1 MSDFFDITNRRADKK
16 ARADIRALGA
26 RVDNIIANSSSTEG
40 NSELIDIRTGAD
52 GTVYASAGTAVRQQ
66 ISDISGDITS
76 LQKHFATV
84 NILDPTQVYTEKYF
98 RFSIGNP
105 LATSASVLTQTA
117 NLLVTPIIP
126 VNEGDTVHIRMFH
139 SSSAAIAIGNVSK
152 NVIEIIRTAEGQEDY
167 DFTVPQ
173 GGKYIQYCG
182 RTTLWGVNWQQHDI
196 VSINVDMPS
205 GYVPYGSIS
214 LVDYPEMQQL
224 KSQFADMQEE
234 LSYSNPNTAWK
245 GKICA
250 ALGSS
255 LTANGGWTDVLKQ
268 RFGFSKMY
276 NRGIG
281 GTTLANFSQA
291 VFNDYITSFRAYTD
305 QTAWDEDRSTV
316 FPSENASADTYTT
329 YSQAWYSSENRINL
343 LPQNTDLVLVDLAV
357 NDYFRTYNNHLD
369 WNTVFNTPQINTNY
383 RQGINPP
390 SYDDKKFGDAF
401 ALMVKRIK
409 TRCPNA
415 KIVVWGMLYNSA
427 ICTYDAAT
435 STESDS
441 LEKYYQL
448 NDYLKHLCS
457 YFGVYYIDMLQESGI
472 NVYNL
477 TEYCEDGI
485 HPYKPSYN
493 SEKGK
498 YAVANVITN
507 HLKNIYPKW

>member
-1 MSDFFDITNRRADKK
+1 MEIIGVVTPPRSETAAYAKTN
-16 ARADIRALGA
+16 ARI
-26 RVDNIIANSSSTEG
+26 DNIISAVTTDTEVT
-40 NSELIDIRTGAD
+40 DIRVGAD
-52 GTVYASAGTAVRQQ
+52 GVTYDTAAEAVRTQFTN
-66 ISDISGDITS
+66 ITIDVAS
-76 LQKHFATV
+76 IQKHFATV
-84 NILDPTQVYTEKYF
+84 NILDPTQVYTDKYF

-126 VNEGDTVHIRMFH
+126 VNEGDAVHIRMFH

-182 RTTLWGVNWQQHDI
+182 RTALSGVNWQQHDI

-205 GYVPYGSIS
+205 GYVPYGGIS

-291 VFNDYITSFRAYTD
+291 GFNDYVTSFRAYTD

-369 WNTVFNTPQINTNY
+369 WNTVFNTPQINTSY

-507 HLKNIYPKW
+507 HLKNIYPKDFS

>member
-1 MSDFFDITNRRADKK
+1 MSEIISGEITAATSESAAYVKTN
-16 ARADIRALGA
+16 ARI
-26 RVDNIIANSSSTEG
+26 DNIISAVTTDTEV
-40 NSELIDIRTGAD
+40 IDIRDGAD
-52 GTVYASAGTAVRQQ
+52 GITYQTAGKSVRTQFTNISADVAS
-66 ISDISGDITS
+66 I
-76 LQKHFATV
+76 QKHFATA
-84 NILDPTQVYTEKYF
+84 NALDPTQVYTDKYF
-98 RFSIGNP
+98 RFSMGNS

-126 VNEGDTVHIRMFH
+126 VNEGDAVHIRMLH
-139 SSSAAIAIGNVSK
+139 SNYASIAIGDENK
-152 NVIEIIRTAEGQEDY
+152 NAMEIIRTTEGQEDY

-182 RTTLWGVNWQQHDI
+182 RTALSGVNWQQHDM
-196 VSINVDMPS
+196 VSINADAPI
-205 GYVPYGSIS
+205 GFAPYGSIS
-214 LVDYPEMQQL
+214 IIGYSDMEEL
-224 KSQFADMQEE
+224 KAQFAT
-234 LSYSNPNTAWK
+234 LKHGNINTSWEN
-245 GKICA
+245 KICA
-250 ALGSS
+250 ILGSS
-255 LTANGGWTDVLKQ
+255 LTANGGWSDVLKQ

-281 GTTLANFSQA
+281 GTTLANFSEYGLT
-291 VFNDYITSFRAYTD
+291 DYVTSFRTYTD
-305 QTAWDEDRSTV
+305 QTTWDEDRSTV
-316 FPSENASADTYTT
+316 FAPADAPAGTYTT

-343 LPQNTDLVLVDLAV
+343 LPQNADLVLVDLAV

-369 WNTVFNTPQINTNY
+369 WNTIFNMPQLNTNY
-383 RQGINPP
+383 RQTANPP
-390 SYDDKKFGDAF
+390 TYDDKEFGDAF

-507 HLKNIYPKW
+507 HLKNIYPKDFEG

>member
-1 MSDFFDITNRRADKK
+1 MVKK
-16 ARADIRALGA
+16 RLLWL
-26 RVDNIIANSSSTEG
+26 VSLVLVVLFSFSSIIVNSSAANTTPHTQNQFSML
-40 NSELIDIRTGAD
+40 NALD
-52 GTVYASAGTAVRQQ
+52 AS
-66 ISDISGDITS
+66 
-76 LQKHFATV
+76 
-84 NILDPTQVYTEKYF
+84 QVYTGKYC
-98 RFSIGNP
+98 RFQIDCS
-105 LATSASVLTQTA
+105 LATKSSSALRDSS
-117 NLLVTPIIP
+117 NFIVTPIIP
-126 VNEGDTVHIRMFH
+126 VNGGDAVHIRMFH
-139 SSSAAIAIGNVSK
+139 SSLASIVIGNENK
-152 NVIEIIRTAEGQEDY
+152 NAIEIIRTTEGQEDY
-167 DFTVPQ
+167 HFTIPQ
-173 GGKYIQYCG
+173 GGKYVQYCG
-182 RTTLWGVNWQQHDI
+182 RSALSGISWQHHDM
-196 VSINVDMPS
+196 VSINTDLPD
-205 GYVPYGSIS
+205 GFAPYGSIS
-214 LVDYPEMQQL
+214 VADYQEMHEL
-224 KSQFADMQEE
+224 TSQFTNMQEE
-234 LSYSNPNTAWK
+234 LSYSNLNTAWK

-281 GTTLANFSQA
+281 GTTLANFSEYGLT
-291 VFNDYITSFRAYTD
+291 DYVTSFRTYTD
-305 QTAWDEDRSTV
+305 QTTWDEDRSTV
-316 FPSENASADTYTT
+316 FAPADAPAGTYTT

-343 LPQNTDLVLVDLAV
+343 LPQNADLVLVDLAV

-369 WNTVFNTPQINTNY
+369 WNTVFNTPQINTSY

-507 HLKNIYPKW
+507 HLKNIYPKDFEG